1 MPEINVKVIKKIY
14 DWLEKSKYKINVI
27 YGGAGAGKSY
37 TVAQFLLLEK
47 VLQEKNKR
55 ILVIRKVNRSLKES
69 SIKLFKEILK
79 ELEIPYVEHKADQMF
94 TFAGN
99 TEIVFRGLD
108 DPEKI
113 KSAEYNY
120 IWMEEATEFTFEDFN
135 QLRLRLRRPT
145 RTRNQMFLI
154 FNPIGKTNWVY
165 KTFFENE
172 YKDTGILHVN
182 YKDNVFLDEEY
193 IEILKNLERED
204 ERFYRIYTLGE
215 FVEISN
221 VIFNNYKIVDTLPH
235 KYDIIVYGLDFG
247 FNNPTACL
255 KIGIYDNEIYIIDE
269 LYQTHLTN
277 AELIERLKEFV
288 LPMNAPIYA
297 DSSEPARI
305 EEIYQ
310 AGFNIFPAKK
320 EVKNGIDFLQR
331 FKINISRKCV
341 NTIKEIQNYKW
352 KEDKNKNILDEP
364 VKYMDHSMDA
374 MRYAVYTHLMKPRTS
389 IIVDKYQ
396 IKGVI

>member
-1 MPEINVKVIKKIY
+1 MPQVEVKVIGKIY
-14 DWLEKSKYKINVI
+14 NWLENTTAKVNIL

-37 TVAQFLLLEK
+37 TLAQFLLFEK

-55 ILVIRKVNRSLKES
+55 ILVTRKVNRSLKES
-69 SIKLFKEILK
+69 SIRLFKELLK
-79 ELEIPYVEHKADQMF
+79 EIPIPYTEHKADQTF
-94 TFAGN
+94 TFPNGN
-99 TEIVFRGLD
+99 EVIFRGLD

-120 IWMEEATEFTFEDFN
+120 IWMEEATEFTVDDFN
-135 QLRLRLRRPT
+135 QLRLRLRRAT
-145 RTRNQMFLI
+145 NTRNMMFLT

-165 KTFFENE
+165 KTFFEHE
-172 YKDTGILHVN
+172 YEDTGILHVT
-182 YKDNVFLDEEY
+182 YKDNPFLDADY
-193 IEILKNLERED
+193 VSILHNLEQED

-215 FVEISN
+215 FVELSN
-221 VIFNNYKIVDTLPH
+221 VIYNNYRIIDKLPS
-235 KYDIIVYGLDFG
+235 KYDILIYGLDFG

-288 LPMNAPIYA
+288 ILMNAPIYA
-297 DSSEPARI
+297 DSSEPNRI

-310 AGFNIFPAKK
+310 AGFNIYPAKK
-320 EVKNGIDFLQR
+320 EVKEGIDFLQR
-331 FKINISRKCV
+331 FKINIASNCV

-352 KEDKNKNILDEP
+352 REDKNKNILDEP
-364 VKYMDHSMDA
+364 VKYMDHAMDA
-374 MRYAVYTHLMKPRTS
+374 LRYAVYTYLAKPKTS
-389 IIVDKYQ
+389 VIVDKYNIQ
-396 IKGVI
+396 GVI